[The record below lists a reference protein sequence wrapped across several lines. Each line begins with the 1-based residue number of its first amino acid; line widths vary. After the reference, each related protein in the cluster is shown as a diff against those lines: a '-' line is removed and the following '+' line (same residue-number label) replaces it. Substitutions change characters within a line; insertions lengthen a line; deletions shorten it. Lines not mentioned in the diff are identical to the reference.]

1 MTGAAD
7 LRTLAAMNA
16 LVFRWRLLASV
27 LAVAAVGGAFQSA
40 SAQTPPAAAGTP
52 SPPVPAG
59 TPWPAPTDV
68 RLEGHWTLLD
78 DQGYP
83 LPPDRQV
90 RYAGISWL
98 VLPGYSGVFEVQHAV
113 RRVGMPANEPY
124 AWSDIALSP
133 FPATATVDGRIGF
146 QERVEDTFA
155 VHCYR
160 VGTVI
165 NGETGPYSQPVCTP
179 VPPASGPGQPA
190 TPAPLPPDVGNSA
203 GAGPGF
209 PIAGVLSAVSVAL
222 LGAGIAGASRRY
234 LRRVTN

>member
-1 MTGAAD
+1 M
-7 LRTLAAMNA
+7 
-16 LVFRWRLLASV
+16 
-27 LAVAAVGGAFQSA
+27 LAVVAVGGALKPA
-40 SAQTPPAAAGTP
+40 SAQTPPPAAGTP
-52 SPPVPAG
+52 RPPAAATSLTATTPVPAG

-68 RLEGHWTLLD
+68 RLEGNWILLD

-90 RYAGISWL
+90 RYSGISWL
-98 VLPGYSGVFEVQHAV
+98 VLPGYTGVFEVQHAV

-133 FPATATVDGRIGF
+133 VPASAAVDGRIGF
-146 QERVEDTFA
+146 EERVGDTFA

-160 VGTVI
+160 VRTVI
-165 NGETGPYSQPVCTP
+165 NGETGPYSQPMCTP
-179 VPPASGPGQPA
+179 VPPSSGQGQPA

-209 PIAGVLSAVSVAL
+209 QIAGVLAAVSVAL
-222 LGAGIAGASRRY
+222 LGAGIAAASRRY
-234 LRRVTN
+234 PRRVTS